1 MDTSSEEQLRA
12 EQICLANK
20 AGELAD
26 EVKLL
31 AINLAISLARIQG
44 RDKTLKE
51 LEPHFTEL
59 IKKSNE
65 ASHQVTGVLE
75 AFQNQKKII
84 YNLPASSEVVA
95 KRGAYDRL
103 EATLNHIYDLSQKII
118 QTITVLKGREKVG

>member
-1 MDTSSEEQLRA
+1 MDTSSEEKLRA
-12 EQICLANK
+12 EQVRLAHK

-31 AINLAISLARIQG
+31 AINLAISLAGIRG
-44 RDKTLKE
+44 KDKTLKE

-65 ASHQVTGVLE
+65 ASHQVADVLR

-84 YNLPASSEVVA
+84 YSLPASSEIVA

-103 EATLNHIYDLSQKII
+103 EATLNHIYDLSQEII
-118 QTITVLKGREKVG
+118 KTITILKGREKVG